1 MKRIIGYFIVLTATM
16 WGQAV
21 SPAISQVPTR
31 QFGQPTLAIPLTQ
44 ASPNLVEGREF
55 NAPGQI
61 AFDTSVTPPI
71 MYVADI
77 GNNRVLAFK
86 NATALS
92 AGNFASLVIGQQD
105 LFSTLAQGP
114 GGVLSTGLSSPTGVA
129 VDSKGNLYV
138 ADAGN
143 NRILRFPAPFSQPA
157 GNPVQ
162 PDLVIGQKG
171 FNTGS
176 SYNEGGNCASKT
188 LGLSGGGNTFLT
200 TLAIDSNGNLWTT
213 DPANNRVLMYP
224 VANLS
229 AGAVEPVATVVL
241 GQNDFVTCNVSVQNP
256 TQLTKNFVYQPAGLA
271 LDSAGNLYVSDGFS
285 RVLYF
290 QGPTFASQG
299 QAAIRVL
306 GISPPVQQGQPATVY
321 PNQYSLGS
329 PNAAGTSL
337 IPPNGVFT
345 QGNHL
350 FVADTPSHRI
360 VEYDIPSNW
369 AAESTSF
376 PSPQIMAVYGQ
387 IGFAAGMVNQGQ
399 PQPSQFTLA
408 SPYQGAF
415 LGTQMWIADTGNN
428 RVLGFSPTSTGYT
441 GASVVVGQID
451 YIYNAPNLIVGQ
463 EVYLSG
469 GLPSGSASGM
479 VVDKNSSPPHL
490 YIADPG
496 NNRILCF
503 KDARIVGGQPSLTT
517 ADLVI
522 GQPDLKTSEINY
534 PNGNSLSPSA
544 QGLFNPVGVAVDN
557 NGNLYV
563 ADYGNARVLR
573 FPAPFAQPAGTQ
585 PAANLVLGQS
595 SFTTQIQNASSNS
608 MHSPWGL
615 ALFAG
620 SDVNATPLAGALA
633 VSDPIYNRILLFK
646 KGAGGD
652 FQTGQNAYLVIG
664 QSTFAGVSA
673 GGGAGTLNRPL
684 GIASDTSDRLYVA
697 DYGNNRVI
705 VFDQAPEGITNGPTS
720 TLQDSGIYQVEA
732 VAVSSITTELWIAY
746 TGGNEILRFPE
757 YTHCLVISCS
767 ATALLYTNAAPL
779 GLALDASDNVI
790 VGDAANRVTF
800 YFPQAFYRNGANFNI
815 EGLAPGEIAVLGRLG
830 LPFSIKDGAATTLP
844 WPATLSDLIVTVN
857 GTPAPIFATNSA
869 YGAISMVVPQN
880 APTSGPANFIITEAS
895 TGAVLGVG
903 GFQMAKANPGFFT
916 VSQNGLGPVIA
927 QNLVD
932 FTLNSPS
939 NQVARGANITFCL
952 TGQGQVS
959 GAPPDGAA
967 PVGAIPTP
975 VLPTT
980 FVIGGVTLTNAQILY
995 SGLGCGYPGLW
1006 QINATVPLSVAP
1018 GTAQVALIYDGLAS
1032 NIGGTTSSDGIT
1044 PGPDVHPIVTTISV
1058 K

>member
-21 SPAISQVPTR
+21 SPTISQVPTR
-31 QFGQPTLAIPLTQ
+31 QFGQPSLAIPLTQ

-86 NATALS
+86 NASALS

-114 GGVLSTGLSSPTGVA
+114 GTVLSTGLNSPTGVA

-171 FNTGS
+171 FNTGNS
-176 SYNEGGNCASKT
+176 FNEGGNCASKT
-188 LGLSGGGNTFLT
+188 LGLSGGGSTFLT
-200 TLAIDSNGNLWTT
+200 SLVIDSNGNLWTT

-241 GQNDFVTCNVSVQNP
+241 GQNDFTTCGVSVQSP

-271 LDSAGNLYVSDGFS
+271 FDSAGNLYVSDGFS

-290 QGPTFASQG
+290 QGPNFATQG
-299 QAAIRVL
+299 QAANRVL
-306 GISPPVQQGQPATVY
+306 GISPPVQQGQPATVF

-329 PNAAGTSL
+329 PNAAGNSL

-345 QGNHL
+345 LGNHL

-376 PSPQIMAVYGQ
+376 PSPAIQFCYGQ
-387 IGFAAGMVNQGQ
+387 VGCAAGKVNQGQ
-399 PQPSQFTLA
+399 PQPNQFTLA
-408 SPYQGAF
+408 SPYEGVF

-428 RVLGFSPTSTGYT
+428 RVLGFSPTSIGYT

-469 GLPSGSASGM
+469 GLPSGSASAM

-503 KDARIVGGQPSLTT
+503 RDARIVGGQPSLTT

-522 GQPDLKTSEINY
+522 GQPDLRTSEINY
-534 PNGNSLSPSA
+534 PNGNSLSPSN
-544 QGLFNPVGVAVDN
+544 QGLFNPVGVVVDN

-563 ADYGNARVLR
+563 SDYGNARVLR
-573 FPAPFAQPAGTQ
+573 FPAPFSQPAGTQ
-585 PAANLVLGQS
+585 PTANLVLGQS
-595 SFTTQIQNASSNS
+595 SFTAQIQNASSNS

-620 SDVNATPLAGALA
+620 SDANATPLAGALA
-633 VSDPIYNRILLFK
+633 VSDPIYNRVLLFK

-673 GGGAGTLNRPL
+673 GGGPGTLNRPL

-697 DYGNNRVI
+697 DYGNNRVL
-705 VFDQAPEGITNGPTS
+705 VFDQAPEGITSGPTS
-720 TLQDSGIYQVEA
+720 TLQDSGITQVEA
-732 VAVSSITTELWIAY
+732 VAVSSITTELWITY
-746 TGGNEILRFPE
+746 TGGNAILRFPE

-815 EGLAPGEIAVLGRLG
+815 EGLAPGEIAILGRLG

-844 WPATLSDLIVTVN
+844 WPATLSDLSVTVN

-869 YGAISMVVPQN
+869 YGAISIVVPQN
-880 APTSGPANFIITEAS
+880 APTSGPGNFIITQVS

-916 VSQNGLGPVIA
+916 VNQNGLGPVIA

-932 FTLNSPS
+932 FTLNSPA
-939 NQVARGANITFCL
+939 NPVARGANITFCL

-1018 GTAQVALIYDGLAS
+1018 GTATIALIYDGLAS

-1044 PGPDVHPIVTTISV
+1044 PGPDVHPITTTISV